1 MDGYG
6 TQIGWSKITSQNS
19 IKIDRP
25 YRILKPF
32 EKNEVIVVLDS
43 IKTESVEEFFEILV
57 KDSSS

>member
-6 TQIGWSKITSQNS
+6 TQIGWSKTTSQNS